1 MTWLL
6 ILKLSTMTDPVAI
19 GMFYDRSMCELA
31 GNGMG
36 LQIQRAEPHVS
47 VTYHC
52 AYVGDDA

>member
-19 GMFYDRSMCELA
+19 GMFYDKSMCELA
-31 GNGMG
+31 GPC
-36 LQIQRAEPHVS
+36 R
-47 VTYHC
+47 C

>member
-1 MTWLL
+1 MTWIL
-6 ILKLSTMTDPVAI
+6 ILKLSSMADPVAI
-19 GMFYDRSMCELA
+19 GMCELA

-36 LQIQRAEPHVS
+36 LQIQRAEPHVE